1 MAGYGYYD
9 EEGGILTGGGL
20 KSFRQGKRGPSVPS
34 LTWGIKKLS
43 RAERPLSTNQQL
55 WRKLMLGAID
65 AAKQEYLKNLSPTDR
80 DKYLASKAKQ
90 QLQKERRE
98 AKKKLVLK
106 YLQKLKGPNMQA
118 TADNIAAAL
127 KQEGNPNVRVLRAAM
142 KILYPEI
149 RNLPKEEREQK
160 LREFTVR
167 GFTIPPRLR
176 YKYKPSSAIG
186 FDKSF
191 SGIQKEEIDERI
203 EVLRGQLE
211 DLLKKK
217 EEVIQ
222 EAKKE
227 ESREKKREKRKEEKL
242 T

>member
-20 KSFRQGKRGPSVPS
+20 RSFRQGKRGPSVPS

-43 RAERPLSTNQQL
+43 RAERPLTDNQKL

-65 AAKQEYLKNLSPTDR
+65 AAKQEYLKSLSPAAR
-80 DKYLASKAKQ
+80 EKYLASKAKQ

-98 AKKKLVLK
+98 AKKKLVLE
-106 YLQKLKGPNMQA
+106 YLQKLKGSNMQA
-118 TADNIAAAL
+118 TADNIATAL

-176 YKYKPSSAIG
+176 YKYKPTSAIG
-186 FDKSF
+186 FDTTF

-203 EVLRGQLE
+203 EELRGQLE
-211 DLLKKK
+211 ALLKKK
-217 EEVIQ
+217 EEVI

-227 ESREKKREKRKEEKL
+227 ESKEKKRKEK
-242 T
+242 